1 MRLTSQLRERVDSVL
16 NKMHVRGLGTQQEAK
31 ALYPYAT
38 EEEDELHLKV
48 GERVYLL
55 GLSQPEW
62 YVAVRASLTLSPPE
76 IGLIPYNYVACIP
89 EETVAPQDGHQKGSE
104 AGPASRGAPVSFAPN
119 PPCFLW
125 ERNNTVPSATT
136 LSQAKTTSHT
146 VV

>member
-62 YVAVRASLTLSPPE
+62 YVAVRASLATSLTLTPPK

-89 EETVAPQDGHQKGSE
+89 EETVASQDGRQKGSE
-104 AGPASRGAPVSFAPN
+104 VDPASRGAPVSFTPN
-119 PPCFLW
+119 PPCLLW
-125 ERNNTVPSATT
+125 EP
-136 LSQAKTTSHT
+136 
-146 VV
+146 

>member
-1 MRLTSQLRERVDSVL
+1 MDSVL
-16 NKMHVRGLGTQQEAK
+16 NKRLVRGLCTLQEAK

-38 EEEDELHLKV
+38 EEKDELHLKV

-89 EETVAPQDGHQKGSE
+89 EETVAPQDGRQKGSE
-104 AGPASRGAPVSFAPN
+104 VDLASRGERVCCLLVLVQVTSTPHMCLNFAPT
-119 PPCFLW
+119 PPCLLW
-125 ERNNTVPSATT
+125 EP
-136 LSQAKTTSHT
+136 
-146 VV
+146 